1 MWETWYPKDW
11 MIWAYPIS
19 VFFLPK
25 SFTRHKAIPEK
36 TCEGF
41 PTQPEVHGLPDR
53 HLPRRGT
60 SR

>member
-1 MWETWYPKDW
+1 MWQTWYPPKW

-41 PTQPEVHGLPDR
+41 PTQPEVHGLIV
-53 HLPRRGT
+53 RRLLMAGYK
-60 SR
+60 